1 MLKLGRAQ
9 TTTSRTVSAKSK
21 YSRKIS
27 KIRCKRALSGLHYGR
42 ESDQCHGRKNGHDTD
57 DHCDLSQGIL
67 LLHLLDRRKVF
78 KADGHTGDI
87 RNRRRITVSK

>member
-9 TTTSRTVSAKSK
+9 TTTSRIVSAKSK
-21 YSRKIS
+21 YSRKI
-27 KIRCKRALSGLHYGR
+27 RRKRALSGLHYGR
-42 ESDQCHGRKNGHDTD
+42 ESDQCHGRKNGHNPD

-67 LLHLLDRRKVF
+67 LLHLLDRRKVL

-87 RNRRRITVSK
+87 RNRRRMTVSK